1 MSLLD
6 TIIDIYESLFDLN
19 YSDDI
24 NLNSKKIQRTE
35 NNSTKLETKKAKKII
50 TIYGM
55 ITHLGPSFGYINET
69 LYFSYSSLISKIRPE
84 IEQGLKQYILR
95 SHGALFIKKE

>member
-6 TIIDIYESLFDLN
+6 TIIDIYESIFDLN
-19 YSDDI
+19 YSNDI
-24 NLNSKKIQRTE
+24 NLNSKKIQRPAVTE
-35 NNSTKLETKKAKKII
+35 NNSTKLEAKKAKKITV

-84 IEQGLKQYILR
+84 IEQGLKH
-95 SHGALFIKKE
+95 SKF